1 MEEFKMKKLGRR
13 ELENITYGATFFGAG
28 GGGCELEGLGT
39 IDLIFKED
47 PNAEVAM
54 IDVEEIQEKEVAAT
68 ILAMG
73 SPAAT
78 KGKLF
83 EVEGVK
89 VAEGTRNALKADGK
103 ELKYIYSG
111 EMGGGNTLLPIY
123 VAFKLGMPLVDT
135 DGQGRAVPELN
146 TSLQPLHKVP
156 TSPVILASESGDT
169 IVVRLEDAFDSQQCE
184 KVARALCVIY
194 GQGIGISMWSMDKE
208 QLMRG
213 SVTGQMTRAVETGE
227 ILRTSGKDDV
237 VENLERYFKGR
248 DIGFKELVRG
258 EITDIQMDAAGGFD
272 NGTTKIR
279 KQGTGEEY
287 KVFFQNENLFVKNGE
302 DEVMATVPGLII
314 VLNRDTQKGLSNT
327 ETGIGMNVSVL
338 YIEADRR
345 WYDIPDGYTCWK
357 GVLETANYTGD
368 EVNPCK

>member
-1 MEEFKMKKLGRR
+1 MKKLGRR

-258 EITDIQMDAAGGFD
+258 EITNIQMDAAGGFD

-357 GVLETANYTGD
+357 GVLETANYMGD

>member
-1 MEEFKMKKLGRR
+1 MKKLGRR

>member
-1 MEEFKMKKLGRR
+1 MKKLGRR

-156 TSPVILASESGDT
+156 TSPVIFL
-169 IVVRLEDAFDSQQCE
+169 LQ
-184 KVARALCVIY
+184 
-194 GQGIGISMWSMDKE
+194 
-208 QLMRG
+208 
-213 SVTGQMTRAVETGE
+213 
-227 ILRTSGKDDV
+227 
-237 VENLERYFKGR
+237 
-248 DIGFKELVRG
+248 
-258 EITDIQMDAAGGFD
+258 
-272 NGTTKIR
+272 
-279 KQGTGEEY
+279 
-287 KVFFQNENLFVKNGE
+287 
-302 DEVMATVPGLII
+302 
-314 VLNRDTQKGLSNT
+314 
-327 ETGIGMNVSVL
+327 
-338 YIEADRR
+338 
-345 WYDIPDGYTCWK
+345 
-357 GVLETANYTGD
+357 
-368 EVNPCK
+368 

>member
-1 MEEFKMKKLGRR
+1 MKKLGRR

-54 IDVEEIQEKEVAAT
+54 IDVEEIQKQEVAAT

-213 SVTGQMTRAVETGE
+213 SVIGQMTRAVETGE

-248 DIGFKELVRG
+248 NIGFKELVRG

-279 KQGTGEEY
+279 EQGTGKEY

-314 VLNRDTQKGLSNT
+314 VLNRDTQKG
-327 ETGIGMNVSVL
+327 
-338 YIEADRR
+338 
-345 WYDIPDGYTCWK
+345 
-357 GVLETANYTGD
+357 
-368 EVNPCK
+368 

>member
-1 MEEFKMKKLGRR
+1 MKKLGRH
-13 ELENITYGATFFGAG
+13 ELENITYGAVFFGAG

-47 PNAEVAM
+47 PNAEVEM
-54 IDVEEIQEKEVAAT
+54 IDAEEMKDQEVAAT

-83 EVEGVK
+83 EIEGVK
-89 VAEGTRNALKADGK
+89 VTEGTRAALKADGK

-123 VAFKLGMPLVDT
+123 VAYKLGMPLVDT

-156 TSPVILASESGDT
+156 TSPVILASETGDT
-169 IVVRLEDAFDSQQCE
+169 IVVRLDDAFDSEQCE
-184 KVARALCVIY
+184 KVARALCVVY

-208 QLMRG
+208 QLMRS
-213 SVTGQMTRAVETGE
+213 SVTGQMTRAIETGE
-227 ILRTSGKDDV
+227 ILRTSGKQDV
-237 VENLERYFKGR
+237 VENLETYFK
-248 DIGFKELVRG
+248 DQNIGFKELVRG
-258 EITDIQMDAAGGFD
+258 EITDIQMDVAGGFD
-272 NGTTKIR
+272 NGITKI
-279 KQGTGEEY
+279 KEEGTGKEY
-287 KVFFQNENLFVKNGE
+287 KVFFQNENLFVKNAE
-302 DEVMATVPGLII
+302 DEVIATVPGSIV

-327 ETGIGMNVSVL
+327 ETEIGMEISVL
-338 YIEADRR
+338 YVEADRR
-345 WYDIPDGYTCWK
+345 WYDILDGYTCWK
-357 GVLETANYTGD
+357 GVLETANYTGE
-368 EVNPCK
+368 EVNPC